1 MGEFK
6 NQEQG
11 FLASNVSGNTVNS
24 PKGYSKFEVKGM
36 IEWGKKKKKETKKIP
51 RPSSHTPKNPAIGN
65 FKPQKILR
73 FIPVTWNPEYSTW
86 GQLSHCRHVA
96 ITVTPLIRT
105 AAESQTEIYSS
116 YNGLEI
122 AIEDTKSSSLQCP
135 L

>member
-36 IEWGKKKKKETKKIP
+36 IEWGKKKKKKPKKSLGLPAIPQKIP
-51 RPSSHTPKNPAIGN
+51 ESEISNPK
-65 FKPQKILR
+65 KILR

-86 GQLSHCRHVA
+86 GQLSHYRYLA

-105 AAESQTEIYSS
+105 AAESQTEINSS
-116 YNGLEI
+116 YI
-122 AIEDTKSSSLQCP
+122 
-135 L
+135 